1 MHQFKTC
8 TGTEPYGIHRLYPLF
23 ILSLGQNILVSKIKL
38 CLMFFALYLSYVD
51 YYKLPQ
57 PTDNVLELLAFIAR
71 KHNYTTQ
78 QKSLTG

>member
-1 MHQFKTC
+1 
-8 TGTEPYGIHRLYPLF
+8 
-23 ILSLGQNILVSKIKL
+23 
-38 CLMFFALYLSYVD
+38 MFFALYLSYVD